1 MKIGGSISATARD
14 RGAQF
19 GLLAF
24 IKPMTLLRLAMR
36 IATVSPKKIP
46 RLLGILGASVGGLP
60 LSTWQTVTHASR
72 IRNQRVHDAPVFIIG
87 HWRSGTTLLHN
98 LMSQDPQ
105 FGCLRMFTAI
115 APGCSLA
122 TSRWLPSS
130 LSRVIPRKRPMDN
143 MEWPMD
149 APQEEEIPL
158 AKITPYSG
166 YQQFL
171 FPGQSFSTFERFV
184 LLNNSPSGARNEVS
198 RCLYR
203 LMQIASA
210 HEGGKRLLM
219 KNPVNTARVPLLLEL
234 FPNARF
240 IFLHRS
246 PYDVFRSTKNLNR
259 KILELTALQPFTE
272 DTIEANVLAIFPL
285 LLEQYLRD
293 RDRLAPNRLIEVG
306 FAELEAA
313 PNETIEKIY
322 SQLELPDYATARKP
336 IEDYVRTLSRYQ
348 KNSYPALT
356 EREKALVDRYWHVA
370 FSEWGYEPDG
380 DGPLPTDCSSSASCP
395 ARSAPRTSI
404 RPGRMPAASA

>member
-1 MKIGGSISATARD
+1 MKIGDNVSASALD

-24 IKPMTLLRLAMR
+24 IKPMTLLRLGMR
-36 IATVSPKKIP
+36 IATVSPNKIP

-60 LSTWQTVTHASR
+60 LSTWQALTHASR

-105 FGCLRMFTAI
+105 FGCLRMFEAI

-130 LSRVIPRKRPMDN
+130 LSRVMPRKRPMDN

-158 AKITPYSG
+158 AKISPYSG
-166 YQQFL
+166 YLQFL
-171 FPGQSFSTFERFV
+171 FPEQSFNMFERFV
-184 LLNNSPSGARNEVS
+184 LLKNAPRGARNEVG

-203 LMQIASA
+203 LMQIASV
-210 HEGGKRLLM
+210 HESGKQLLM
-219 KNPVNTARVPLLLEL
+219 KNPVNTARIPLLLEL

-246 PYDVFRSTKNLNR
+246 PYDVFQSTKNLHR

-272 DTIEANVLAIFPL
+272 ETIEANVLALFPL

-293 RDRLAPNRLIEVG
+293 RVAIAPNRLIEVG
-306 FAELEAA
+306 FSELEDA
-313 PNETIEKIY
+313 PVETVEKIY
-322 SQLELPDYATARKP
+322 SQLELPQYATARKP
-336 IEDYVRTLSRYQ
+336 IEAYVETLSSYR
-348 KNSYPALT
+348 KNSYPTLT

-370 FSEWGYEPDG
+370 FREWGY
-380 DGPLPTDCSSSASCP
+380 GPTRGNPMPMDCSQTD
-395 ARSAPRTSI
+395 RSARAV
-404 RPGRMPAASA
+404 AANIQQNLQTI